1 MMRMVKKRRRE
12 VLLKIKMRTKMASLR
27 NISRTVEINS
37 GYPIITPDTMRGQQQ
52 SFKII

>member
-27 NISRTVEINS
+27 NISTVQINS
-37 GYPIITPDTMRGQQQ
+37 GYPIITPDTMR
-52 SFKII
+52 